1 MGPRTN
7 QSVIIDML
15 GRQGFGFEFDL
26 ISFMKIVKIVYFKN
40 ALAVNVA
47 VKFRTVTFHKSIIW

>member
-1 MGPRTN
+1 MDPRAN
-7 QSVIIDML
+7 QSVITDML
-15 GRQGFGFEFDL
+15 GRQVFGSEFDL

-40 ALAVNVA
+40 ALAINVA

>member
-1 MGPRTN
+1 MGPWTDK
-7 QSVIIDML
+7 SVITDML

-40 ALAVNVA
+40 ALAINVA
-47 VKFRTVTFHKSIIW
+47 VKYRTVTFHKSIIW